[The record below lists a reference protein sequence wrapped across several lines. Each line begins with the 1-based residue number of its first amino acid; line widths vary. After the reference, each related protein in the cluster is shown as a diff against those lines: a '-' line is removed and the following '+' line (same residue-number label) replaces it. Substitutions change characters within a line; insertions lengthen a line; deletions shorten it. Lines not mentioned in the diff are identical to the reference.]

1 MTAVSPDS
9 ELVSAYAEGGSETAF
24 RALVSRHVDM
34 VFATALRQT
43 GNAALAEEITQ
54 NVFISLA
61 RKAPRLAGVQT
72 LGGWLFRA
80 AVLET
85 KARVRSELRRRRREA
100 VASEILSVQSEGAS
114 PFAALL
120 PLLDEALLNLREAD
134 RKALVV
140 RYLEDRSVQE
150 VGAVLGVD
158 EGAARKRISRALERL
173 TEFFRK
179 RGFVIPSAGG
189 ASALLSSASQA
200 APPAMAAMA
209 TKAALAAGGAASG
222 VNSILFHLMKLTKTQ
237 MTVACVVLAAVPLAW
252 QHFTQA
258 GYAREQGTVDAQIA
272 QSVRRANALETETDQ
287 VRSAADRAG
296 TEAANSELQL
306 ANIRTQII
314 NPAVRVHYHWDDNSP
329 YTRVPKDLLGRKRWH
344 AIDTERGQLSDK
356 IKQVLQMTDHE
367 TNQVQAAIH
376 GFLSN
381 YESLEAQVIK
391 QTPPT
396 DSELNGHPATE
407 VRAFDAPYL
416 GSNQMTQLRQDFFGQ
431 VTSILGEERAGIFI
445 KALTPWMTLT
455 DDSQES
461 ASNEAVYTS
470 NLRLVFYQP
479 KPGDKTIMANIS
491 ATSPQSFGRERTFSP
506 EEIPPLYAPY
516 LQDWIVMIQSQ
527 AP

>member
-1 MTAVSPDS
+1 MTAVSPDC
-9 ELVSAYAEGGSETAF
+9 ELVSAYAEDGSETAF

-72 LGGWLFRA
+72 LGGWLYRA
-80 AVLET
+80 TVLET

-100 VASEILSVQSEGAS
+100 TASEILTLQREGAS

-134 RKALVV
+134 RQALVL

-158 EGAARKRISRALERL
+158 EGAARKRVSRALERL

-179 RGFVIPSAGG
+179 RGFVIPCAGG

-200 APPAMAAMA
+200 APPAMAAAA

-237 MTVACVVLAAVPLAW
+237 ITVACVVLAAVPLAW
-252 QHFTQA
+252 QYFTQA
-258 GYAREQGTVDAQIA
+258 GYAREQATVNAQIA
-272 QSVRRANALETETDQ
+272 EFVRRANALETEAAQ

-296 TEAANSELQL
+296 AEAANSELQL
-306 ANIRTQII
+306 ERIRTQIT
-314 NPAVRVHYHWDDNSP
+314 NPAARPRYHWDDTSP
-329 YTRVPKDLLGRKRWH
+329 YARAPKDLLGRKRWY
-344 AIDTERGQLSDK
+344 AIDTERGQLSDQ
-356 IKQVLQMTDHE
+356 IKQVLQMTDRE
-367 TNQVQAAIH
+367 TNQVQAAIN

-391 QTPPT
+391 QTPPK
-396 DSELNGHPATE
+396 DSELDGHPASE

-455 DDSQES
+455 DDSGEVG
-461 ASNEAVYTS
+461 SNEAVYTS

-479 KPGDKTIMANIS
+479 KLGNKTIIAVTS
-491 ATSPQSFGRERTFSP
+491 ATSPQGFRLEGPLSP
-506 EEIPPLYAPY
+506 DQIPPLYAPY
-516 LQDWIVMIQSQ
+516 LQDWIAMIQSQ
-527 AP
+527 AR